1 MRLSLPSEAKTFKVK
16 LDFIFALLWPI
27 GLLVFMY
34 GGTFIGVATIAEKAV
49 VAVVMLIG
57 GTVGCLLFRCIM
69 FDFHLD
75 RREFGSIMMWTLV
88 SVGAIFMMNMTV
100 KAQFEVYPMT
110 ERTFVTSIG
119 IAEEMFFRVYL
130 TAWLISFTKNPIFG
144 IFLSSTAFTVY
155 HLNVYGASLPNLA
168 IVFGC
173 GFILGYAL
181 WQTRRASPVMLA
193 HGLTN
198 FLSVR

>member
-1 MRLSLPSEAKTFKVK
+1 MSLPSEAKTFKVK

-27 GLLVFMY
+27 GLLVFTY

-57 GTVGCLLFRCIM
+57 GTVGCLLFRCIL
-69 FDFHLD
+69 FDFHLS
-75 RREFGSIMMWTLV
+75 RKEFAQVMTWTLI

-130 TAWLISFTKNPIFG
+130 TAWLISFTKNALFG

-155 HLNVYGASLPNLA
+155 HLNVYGASLPSLA
-168 IVFGC
+168 IIFGC

-198 FLSVR
+198 FISVG